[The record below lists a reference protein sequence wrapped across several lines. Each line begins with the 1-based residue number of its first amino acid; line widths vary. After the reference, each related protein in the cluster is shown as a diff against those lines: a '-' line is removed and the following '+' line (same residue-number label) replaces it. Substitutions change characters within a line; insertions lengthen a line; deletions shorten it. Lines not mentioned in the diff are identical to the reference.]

1 MQRRLSIVLLAAA
14 LAACAPQP
22 VDPGR
27 VEVQQLAEALS
38 YYPHQTGATWSYLRD
53 GERLDALPVVQ
64 RVEGP
69 VMLAGE
75 VLVATR
81 LVGRGLDSTFY
92 RRYGQSGVFLV
103 RETRPGAVIDY
114 HPPIQEMPAEGS
126 LAVGSSWG
134 GTTTAQL
141 FFPDARPDNQRA
153 ELRLDYRYSV
163 VDRRAVNVAAGAFTV
178 FVINLVAEEVGEV
191 GERTEAV
198 QQELW
203 FAPFIG
209 EVRTRSGFLLVDSN
223 VDSNVARP

>member
-1 MQRRLSIVLLAAA
+1 MIVLVLT
-14 LAACAPQP
+14 LVACAPQRA
-22 VDPGR
+22 DPGR
-27 VEVQQLAEALS
+27 VEVRQLAEALS

-53 GERLDALPVVQ
+53 GEPLDALPVVQ

-81 LVGRGLDSTFY
+81 LVGRGLDSLFY
-92 RRYGQSGVFLV
+92 RRYGANGVFLV

-114 HPPIQEMPAEGS
+114 QPPIQEMPAENS

-134 GTTTAQL
+134 GTTTARL

-163 VDRRAVNVAAGAFTV
+163 VDRRAVEVSAGSFKV
-178 FVINLVAEEVGEV
+178 YVINLVAEEIGGE
-191 GERTEAV
+191 GERAETV

-203 FAPFIG
+203 FAPFMG

-223 VDSNVARP
+223 VAAR